1 MLGTKIILKKNELRI
16 KNFFFSNLINKF
28 TNNNFILLDTGIEK

>member
-28 TNNNFILLDTGIEK
+28 KNNNFILLDTGIEK